1 MEGGG
6 HAHFYSLQVYFKTL
20 SQLWWLGGEIP
31 SRRRAKSLVQGLRAI
46 SKCLFFHLLIGK
58 WDDRMWCCFAATVK
72 QADQGYAAKNEQK
85 KPGYYR
91 DINLG
96 QQKAKNRHLSGP
108 LNAISTMLRY
118 VQRGW

>member
-1 MEGGG
+1 MDTRTYTVDFFFFF
-6 HAHFYSLQVYFKTL
+6 FYIWEQVYSKAL

-31 SRRRAKSLVQGLRAI
+31 SRRRALLVY
-46 SKCLFFHLLIGK
+46 LLIGK
-58 WDDRMWCCFAATVK
+58 WDDRMLCCFAATVK
-72 QADQGYAAKNEQK
+72 QADQGYAAKK
-85 KPGYYR
+85 KKTGYYR
-91 DINLG
+91 DMNLA